1 MIRNG
6 TIFRKKGESRMLN
19 TVLSLVI
26 YVVAIYVAWWAL
38 MPIKWDRVLN
48 QVRSPQAAVLRVL
61 VSVVF
66 GSLIAQFF
74 LEYIRLAQALVP
86 LQ

>member
-1 MIRNG
+1 
-6 TIFRKKGESRMLN
+6 MLN

-38 MPIKWDRVLN
+38 MPVKWESVLN
-48 QVRSPQAAVLRVL
+48 QVRSTQAAVLRVL
-61 VSVVF
+61 VAVVF

-86 LQ
+86 LQSIFQIINKL

>member
-1 MIRNG
+1 
-6 TIFRKKGESRMLN
+6 MLN

-38 MPIKWDRVLN
+38 MPVKWDRVLN
-48 QVRSPQAAVLRVL
+48 QVGSPQAAVLRVL
-61 VSVVF
+61 VAVVF

-86 LQ
+86 LQSIFQIINKL

>member
-1 MIRNG
+1 
-6 TIFRKKGESRMLN
+6 MLN

-26 YVVAIYVAWWAL
+26 YIVAIYVAWWAL
-38 MPIKWDRVLN
+38 MPVKWDKVLN

-61 VSVVF
+61 VAVVF

-74 LEYIRLAQALVP
+74 LEYIRLAHKTRTITVMFKTINKL
-86 LQ
+86 

>member
-1 MIRNG
+1 
-6 TIFRKKGESRMLN
+6 MLN
-19 TVLSLVI
+19 NVLSLVI

-38 MPIKWDRVLN
+38 MPVKWDRLLN

-61 VSVVF
+61 VAVVF

-74 LEYIRLAQALVP
+74 LEYIRLAQALAP

>member
-1 MIRNG
+1 MV
-6 TIFRKKGESRMLN
+6 N
-19 TVLSLVI
+19 TVLSLAI
-26 YVVAIYVAWWAL
+26 YVIAIYVAWWAL
-38 MPIKWDRVLN
+38 LPVKWDKLLN

-61 VSVVF
+61 VAVVF

-74 LEYIRLAQALVP
+74 LEYIRLAQELAP

>member
-1 MIRNG
+1 
-6 TIFRKKGESRMLN
+6 MLN

-38 MPIKWDRVLN
+38 MPVKWDRLLN

-61 VSVVF
+61 VAVVF

-74 LEYIRLAQALVP
+74 LEYIQLAQALAP

>member
-1 MIRNG
+1 
-6 TIFRKKGESRMLN
+6 MLN

-38 MPIKWDRVLN
+38 MPVKWESVLN

-61 VSVVF
+61 VAVVF

-86 LQ
+86 LQSIFQIINKL

>member
-1 MIRNG
+1 
-6 TIFRKKGESRMLN
+6 MLN

>member
-1 MIRNG
+1 
-6 TIFRKKGESRMLN
+6 MLN

-38 MPIKWDRVLN
+38 MPVKWERVLN

-61 VSVVF
+61 VAVVF

-86 LQ
+86 LQSIFQIINKL